1 MSKQPIDLHAALATF
16 DSLWSPRIVATINDY
31 DVRVAKVAGDYVW
44 HAHDTTDEFFLVLEG
59 ELGISLR
66 DDSGERAVVLKK
78 GDVFVVPRG
87 VEHRPYSPGGA
98 SIMVIEP
105 AGNPSVG
112 DRHEEIPAHIE
123 VTTGRS
129 LE

>member
-1 MSKQPIDLHAALATF
+1 MSKQPIDLHAALDTF

-31 DVRVAKVAGDYVW
+31 DVRVTKVAGDYVW
-44 HAHDTTDEFFLVLEG
+44 HTHDTTDEFFMVLDG

-66 DDSGERAVVLKK
+66 EDSGERAVVLKK

-87 VEHRPYSPGGA
+87 IEHRPSSPTGA

-105 AGNPSVG
+105 AGNSTVG
-112 DRHEEIPAHIE
+112 DRHEEVPAHIE
-123 VTTGRS
+123 VTTGRT
-129 LE
+129 LQ